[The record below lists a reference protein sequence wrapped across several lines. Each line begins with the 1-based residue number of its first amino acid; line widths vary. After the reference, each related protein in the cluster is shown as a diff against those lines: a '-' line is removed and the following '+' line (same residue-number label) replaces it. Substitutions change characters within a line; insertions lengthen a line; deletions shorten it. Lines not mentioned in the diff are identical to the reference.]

1 MKSYPST
8 RRNAFTLIELL
19 TVIAIIAVLS
29 AIVIPA
35 IGQARANARASVGA
49 SNLRQI
55 GVAVKLYSSEN
66 NGRLPYVTIK
76 KEDWNEAHPDPD
88 DKVSGDQQ
96 WTKQIRDFLPQ
107 QSASLTAREHEL
119 FVCPNAEYY
128 DASGALLSPENIS
141 RTYAATYAMY
151 GLNESRRLD
160 SRVQRNLN
168 AISEPSNT
176 ILVIDGKQAGTSS
189 ACYSAVNWS
198 QAQTD
203 IATASSSA
211 TARIDFRQPGE
222 SMNVLYVDGHIA
234 RVDFET
240 ASQWQEANWTGLL
253 N

>member
-1 MKSYPST
+1 MKCSHHS
-8 RRNAFTLIELL
+8 RRRAFTLIELL

-35 IGQARANARASVGA
+35 IGQAKANARASVGS

-55 GVAVKLYSSEN
+55 GVAVKLYTTEN

-76 KEDWNEAHPDPD
+76 KDDWNEQHPDPED
-88 DKVSGDQQ
+88 QVSGDQQ

-107 QSASLTAREHEL
+107 QSTSLTAREHEI

-128 DASGALLSPENIS
+128 NASGALMEPKDIS

-151 GLNESRRLD
+151 GLTDSRKLD
-160 SRVQRNLN
+160 SRSQRSLN
-168 AISEPSNT
+168 TINTPSDT
-176 ILVIDGKQAGTSS
+176 ILVVDGKQAGTST

-203 IATASSSA
+203 IAAASAEA
-211 TARIDFRQPGE
+211 TDRIDFRQPGE
-222 SMNVLYVDGHIA
+222 TINVLYVDGHVSRA
-234 RVDFET
+234 NFTD
-240 ASQWQEANWTGLL
+240 ASKWQEENWTGLL
-253 N
+253 D